1 MTLQSKKRIANRIRL
16 LNQRLER
23 ENYKLISK
31 VFVDFAEE
39 LESQINKS
47 DLFTIDFSNF
57 TRSIKKTLFKM
68 YKNSSEKTVTW
79 CETLFGW
86 KLEGNAIDVIRNKGV
101 EDFNENVAAARVT
114 YIDETTRNRMKK
126 YITGAQAKGLNANDI
141 AKGLK
146 SEVMEMSM
154 SRAKTIARTETSYAV
169 NNTTH
174 FTAEE
179 AGMSTKTWLH
189 VGGGK
194 EDRESH
200 LTLDGKTI
208 KMNEKFNVGGYL
220 ASHPHDSSLPA
231 RESINCYCI
240 AIYE

>member
-16 LNQRLER
+16 LTQRLER

-31 VFVDFAEE
+31 VFKDFSEE
-39 LESQINKS
+39 LETQINKS

-57 TRSIKKTLFKM
+57 TKAIKRTLFKM
-68 YKNSSEKTVTW
+68 YNNSSAKTVQW
-79 CETLFGW
+79 CKTLFGW
-86 KLEGNAIDVIRNKGV
+86 KLENSVIETIRNKGM
-101 EDFNENVAAARVT
+101 EDFNSNVAAARVT
-114 YIDETTRNRMKK
+114 YIDETTRSRMKK
-126 YITGAQAKGLNANDI
+126 YITNAQARGINTNDI

-146 SEVMEMSM
+146 SEVMEMSY

-169 NNTTH
+169 NNATH
-174 FTAEE
+174 FTALE
-179 AGMSTKTWLH
+179 AGMNNKTWLH

-194 EDRESH
+194 EDRETH

-220 ASHPHDSSLPA
+220 ADHPHDSNLPA

-240 AIYE
+240 TVYE

>member
-1 MTLQSKKRIANRIRL
+1 MTLQSKKKIANRIRL

-79 CETLFGW
+79 CKTLFGW

-114 YIDETTRNRMKK
+114 YIDETTRSRMKK
-126 YITGAQAKGLNANDI
+126 YITGAQARGLNTNDI

-146 SEVMEMSM
+146 NEVMEMSM

-208 KMNEKFNVGGYL
+208 KMNEKFNVGGHL
-220 ASHPHDSSLPA
+220 ASHPHDGSLPA

-240 AIYE
+240 TIYE